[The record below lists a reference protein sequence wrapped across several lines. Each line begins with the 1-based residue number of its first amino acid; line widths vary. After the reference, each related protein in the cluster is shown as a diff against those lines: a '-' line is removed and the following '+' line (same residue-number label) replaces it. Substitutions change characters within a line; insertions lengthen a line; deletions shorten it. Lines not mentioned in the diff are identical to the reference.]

1 MYMFIASDAP
11 EFRQRMNFATHAAT
25 LAQVCGLVKEN
36 MMIKFG
42 LTGAAVLSLALVIG
56 AAASHAQTIDGHQY
70 RRHLHAAPS
79 PVVDGDPN
87 LPIENALR
95 WGYSQGYSNY
105 PSGFGGLYGDG
116 RYPGNTVSN
125 PNAYNTLR

>member
-1 MYMFIASDAP
+1 M
-11 EFRQRMNFATHAAT
+11 
-25 LAQVCGLVKEN
+25 V
-36 MMIKFG
+36 KFG
-42 LTGAAVLSLALVIG
+42 LTVAAVLSLALIG
-56 AAASHAQTIDGHQY
+56 AAATQAQPVDGHQY
-70 RRHLHAAPS
+70 RRHLHAAP
-79 PVVDGDPN
+79 PPAVAYEPD

-125 PNAYNTLR
+125 QAPYNTLR